1 VIAARV
7 NSAIERIC
15 GCSSSLFQE
24 SPRVDRARWEFPC
37 LLALM
42 LIAAIIRFWGVGS
55 FGLHRPDEDTT
66 ALPAVHILEDG
77 APRFPSGMFYARA
90 IGQSYM
96 IAASVL
102 AFGKTEFALRL
113 PSVLSGILLVG
124 LAYFVGRRFLL
135 PVWNMAFVGVVALLP
150 GFIADSQFARM
161 YAFLCATLAA
171 YMIFIFRWERTN
183 SRNALI
189 AGIVAMLVA
198 IQFQE
203 IAIFASFLVFF
214 PGLAHGDAKKLR
226 AGFIAFIAIFVC
238 FLAISQVTKSFYPH
252 PATDYAVAF
261 EQYGQAPQ
269 SSYPA
274 ISPIIALG
282 VATVAALV
290 SWGIVQRMVIGRVAI
305 AVGLLVF
312 VGLIL
317 QASSYYHLALIL
329 LLGGI
334 ILARRNGGASWSA
347 VLTLA
352 AYCSVMAAV
361 QVALLHRMG
370 IAPRKIVGVM
380 VGRPSIWPYL
390 RVGDYAP
397 AALALITVALAG
409 ALVRLAA
416 RERISDLWLFFALC
430 FLLPLFVVGIFGWYI
445 PPRYVEFAVLPM
457 LICAFAP
464 WQRMK
469 VTKVSA
475 RPAAAL
481 SAVLIGVAIVN
492 PFAVGNAINA
502 GSSFPDHRGAAQ
514 YMRTVNL
521 GPGDVVLAE
530 EVLMQTYYLG
540 HVDYWLYNS
549 HVAAEF
555 VERFNGQFVDEY
567 THTPVIGTGAEF
579 RALIDKPD
587 RGAIYVIGS
596 GEEEDGRLYLLG
608 AEMYALLKS
617 PNFKVVYTS
626 PNGRT
631 QVLKADAPAAVAV
644 PMAPGE
650 STPSGG

>member
-1 VIAARV
+1 MIAV
-7 NSAIERIC
+7 HINSVIERIC
-15 GCSSSLFQE
+15 RGCSSLFQE
-24 SPRVDRARWEFPC
+24 SPQVDRARWEFPC
-37 LLALM
+37 LLTLI

-77 APRFPSGMFYARA
+77 VPRFPSGMFYARA

-96 IAASVL
+96 IAASML

-113 PSVLSGILLVG
+113 PSVLCGTLLVG

-161 YAFLCATLAA
+161 YAFLCASLAA

-189 AGIVAMLVA
+189 AGVVAMLVA

-214 PGLAHGDAKKLR
+214 PGLAHGDTKKLR
-226 AGFIAFIAIFVC
+226 AGFIAFIVIFVC
-238 FLAISQVTKSFYPH
+238 FLAISQATKSFYPH

-261 EQYGQAPQ
+261 EPYGQAPQ
-269 SSYPA
+269 SSYPT

-282 VATVAALV
+282 VATIAAFV
-290 SWGIVQRMVIGRVAI
+290 SWGIVQHVNIGRVAI
-305 AVGLLVF
+305 VAGLLLF
-312 VGLIL
+312 AGLIL
-317 QASSYYHLALIL
+317 QAASYYHLALIL
-329 LLGGI
+329 LLSGV
-334 ILARRNGGASWSA
+334 ILARRNHGASWSA
-347 VLTLA
+347 MLTLA

-370 IAPRKIVGVM
+370 IAPRKMVGVM

-397 AALALITVALAG
+397 AALALIAVALAG

-430 FLLPLFVVGIFGWYI
+430 FLLPLFLVGIFGWYI
-445 PPRYVEFAVLPM
+445 PPRYAEFAVLPM
-457 LICAFAP
+457 LICAFAA
-464 WQRMK
+464 WQRLK
-469 VTKVSA
+469 FSA
-475 RPAAAL
+475 RPATAL
-481 SAVLIGVAIVN
+481 IAVLIGVAIVN
-492 PFAVGNAINA
+492 PFAVGSAINA

-521 GPGDVVLAE
+521 GRGDLVLAE

-540 HVDYWLYNS
+540 HVDYWLYNA
-549 HVAAEF
+549 HVAAEY
-555 VERFNGQFVDEY
+555 VERFNGKIVDEY

-596 GEEEDGRLYLLG
+596 GEEEDGRLYFLG
-608 AEMYALLKS
+608 PEIFALLKS
-617 PNFKVVYTS
+617 PIFKVVYTS

-644 PMAPGE
+644 PAAPAE
-650 STPSGG
+650 SAPSGG